1 MRSPMTTELKPGD
14 EAPAFEATDADG
26 KPWSLAALRGKRVI
40 LYFYPAD
47 FTPG

>member
-1 MRSPMTTELKPGD
+1 MTVELKPGD
-14 EAPAFEATDADG
+14 PAPDFVAQDG
-26 KPWSLAALRGKRVI
+26 DGNTWSLEALKGKRVI

>member
-1 MRSPMTTELKPGD
+1 MTVELRSGD
-14 EAPAFEATDADG
+14 PAPAFDALDADG
-26 KPWSLAALRGKRVI
+26 QRWTLDALGGKRVI

>member
-1 MRSPMTTELKPGD
+1 MTIELKPGD
-14 EAPAFEATDADG
+14 EAPEFEAIDADG
-26 KPWSLAALRGKRVI
+26 RPWSLTALRGTRVI

>member
-1 MRSPMTTELKPGD
+1 MTTELKPGD
-14 EAPAFEATDADG
+14 EAPEFAATDGDG
-26 KPWSLAALRGKRVI
+26 RLWNLVALRGKRVI

>member
-1 MRSPMTTELKPGD
+1 MKAGD
-14 EAPAFEATDADG
+14 PAPAFEATAADG
-26 KPWSLAALRGKRVI
+26 TRWSLEGLRGKRVI

>member
-1 MRSPMTTELKPGD
+1 MTVELVAGD
-14 EAPAFEATDADG
+14 KAPAFEALDAEG
-26 KPWSLAALRGKRVI
+26 SSWSLDALRDKRVI

>member
-1 MRSPMTTELKPGD
+1 MSAKLKIGEP
-14 EAPAFEATDADG
+14 APTFVAKDADG
-26 KPWSLAALRGKRVI
+26 KEWRLEDLAGKKVI

>member
-1 MRSPMTTELKPGD
+1 MTVELVVGD
-14 EAPAFEATDADG
+14 KVPAFEARDADG
-26 KPWSLAALRGKRVI
+26 RSWSLDALRGKRVI

>member
-1 MRSPMTTELKPGD
+1 MTVELKPGD
-14 EAPAFEATDADG
+14 AAPAFDAMDADG
-26 KPWSLAALRGKRVI
+26 QSWSLEGLRGKRVI

>member
-1 MRSPMTTELKPGD
+1 MVHLDPGD
-14 EAPAFEATDADG
+14 VAPDFETEDAEGRTWRLRD
-26 KPWSLAALRGKRVI
+26 LRGRRVI

>member
-1 MRSPMTTELKPGD
+1 MTIELKPGD

-26 KPWSLAALRGKRVI
+26 KLWSLPALRGTRVI

>member
-1 MRSPMTTELKPGD
+1 MTIGLKAGD
-14 EAPAFEATDADG
+14 PAPAFEATDADG
-26 KPWSLAALRGKRVI
+26 TPWSLEGLQGRRVI

>member
-1 MRSPMTTELKPGD
+1 MTTELKPGD
-14 EAPAFEATDADG
+14 EAPPFEANDADG
-26 KPWSLAALRGKRVI
+26 QQWSLDALRGKRVI